1 VTDIDAANDLGTVRS
16 EPVTTLYTIVHAQ
29 QNALYF
35 NGASGE
41 ISVPS
46 LWTSY
51 FSTDLDMVEFFYKD
65 YPTKIGAL
73 DHVIAVDS
81 LAAGGQDY
89 LTITSLSVRQ
99 AFGAVQ
105 LCGTINKPYLFLK
118 EISSD
123 GNIQTVDV
131 IYPALPIFLYS
142 NPILV
147 KYLLDPLYENQ
158 EAGKFPQRYSMHDLG
173 ASWPRAIG
181 HPTGDGEE
189 MPVEESGNMIIAT
202 LAYAQRASDIAYL
215 SQHYKMMQQWAQF
228 LVDDGLIPEA
238 QLSTD
243 DFQPP
248 PHLSNQTN
256 LALKGIIAIEAMA
269 EIARL
274 TGNNADAA
282 KYSNISQ
289 DYISNWQEMA
299 VVTDANPP
307 HTNLNYQDSS
317 SHGKP
322 KFTAHRTPLAHKTNR
337 SSL

>member
-1 VTDIDAANDLGTVRS
+1 VADVDVANDLGIVGNG
-16 EPVTTLYTIVHAQ
+16 PVTTLYTIVHAQ
-29 QNALYF
+29 QNAIYF
-35 NGASGE
+35 NGISGYVP
-41 ISVPS
+41 VPS

-65 YPTKIGAL
+65 YPTKVGAI
-73 DHVIAVDS
+73 DHVFAVDS

-89 LTITSLSVRQ
+89 LTITSLSARQ

-105 LCGTINKPYLFLK
+105 LCGTTEKPYLFLK
-118 EISSD
+118 EISSN
-123 GNIQTVDV
+123 GNTQTVDV
-131 IYPALPIFLYS
+131 IFPAMPIFLYS

-158 EAGKFPQRYSMHDLG
+158 EAGKFPQQYSMHDLG
-173 ASWPRAIG
+173 VSYPRAVG
-181 HPTGDGEE
+181 HTTGDGEE

-202 LAYAQRASDIAYL
+202 LAYAQRASDTAYL
-215 SQHYKMMQQWAQF
+215 SQHYQIMQQWAGY
-228 LVDDGLIPEA
+228 LTNDGLVPGP

-243 DFQPP
+243 DFQPG

-274 TGNNADAA
+274 IGNDADAA
-282 KYSNISQ
+282 RYSMISH
-289 DYISNWQEMA
+289 DYITKWQEMA

-317 SHGKP
+317 SHG
-322 KFTAHRTPLAHKTNR
+322 RIVLL
-337 SSL
+337 SGLS